1 MPYRI
6 DVQQGNYIER
16 ETIAKLKP
24 GMTRAQ
30 VRFIL
35 GTPLI
40 ADPFN
45 PNRWDYLY
53 YNRPRGR
60 IKDVRRLTLY
70 FEDDRLKRAYADA
83 AVAPTA
89 AEMAAAASA
98 PVAAAAPPRTR
109 RVSSTRCSNPLPVE
123 TPNRAA
129 PVTVTSVQVTG
140 PAGAGRGAAA
150 VSAPVSL
157 QHIAVAGSAGR
168 MGRACSKR
176 CSSLPTC
183 ACTRPWSA
191 TTAPSWARMPGSCWA
206 RRAASRSPADLHAA
220 LPGAHALIDFTRP
233 EGTLRHLEVCAS
245 WA

>member
-1 MPYRI
+1 MSLRLALLICVYLLLPGCFLMPYRI
-6 DVQQGNYIER
+6 DVQQGNFIER

-60 IKDVRRLTLY
+60 IQDVRRLTLY
-70 FEDDRLKRAYADA
+70 FEDDKLKRAYADA

-98 PVAAAAPPRTR
+98 PTRPGAAQDPVGVPFPAAEPA
-109 RVSSTRCSNPLPVE
+109 PVE
-123 TPNRAA
+123 A
-129 PVTVTSVQVTG
+129 PKPVEPVRLPSPKSPVL
-140 PAGAGRGAAA
+140 PGRG
-150 VSAPVSL
+150 VGP
-157 QHIAVAGSAGR
+157 Q
-168 MGRACSKR
+168 
-176 CSSLPTC
+176 
-183 ACTRPWSA
+183 
-191 TTAPSWARMPGSCWA
+191 
-206 RRAASRSPADLHAA
+206 
-220 LPGAHALIDFTRP
+220 
-233 EGTLRHLEVCAS
+233 
-245 WA
+245 

>member
-1 MPYRI
+1 MRFRLAASICTCLLLSGCFLMPYRI
-6 DVQQGNYIER
+6 DVQQGNYLER

-53 YNRPRGR
+53 YVRPRGR

-70 FEDDRLKRAYADA
+70 FEDDKLKRAYADA

-98 PVAAAAPPRTR
+98 PARAGAAAPQDPAGT
-109 RVSSTRCSNPLPVE
+109 PFPVVE
-123 TPNRAA
+123 PTPPVAA
-129 PVTVTSVQVTG
+129 PK
-140 PAGAGRGAAA
+140 PPE
-150 VSAPVSL
+150 PV
-157 QHIAVAGSAGR
+157 R
-168 MGRACSKR
+168 
-176 CSSLPTC
+176 LP
-183 ACTRPWSA
+183 P
-191 TTAPSWARMPGSCWA
+191 
-206 RRAASRSPADLHAA
+206 SRSPV
-220 LPGAHALIDFTRP
+220 LPGR
-233 EGTLRHLEVCAS
+233 GQGQ
-245 WA
+245 